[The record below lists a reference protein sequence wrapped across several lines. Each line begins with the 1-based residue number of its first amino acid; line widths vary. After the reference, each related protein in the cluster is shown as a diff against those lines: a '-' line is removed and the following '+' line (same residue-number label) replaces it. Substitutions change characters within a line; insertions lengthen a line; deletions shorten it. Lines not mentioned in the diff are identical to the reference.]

1 MKRTCRFDVYDFV
14 CICMCC
20 CSTDRDDNNER
31 DDDDERRWTFFFGLI
46 HIHLNGIRELPP
58 HTTWYYF
65 DDDECTYTHST
76 SKKKNPFLSN
86 ETLQH
91 WNQRYHFC
99 FVSMDA
105 SFDLSDVP
113 TSHLIREMQRRLRC
127 EQVPDTRTI
136 LIGKSNSTEKKKK
149 TLRVARKR
157 NQIIR
162 STG

>member
-1 MKRTCRFDVYDFV
+1 M
-14 CICMCC
+14 
-20 CSTDRDDNNER
+20 S
-31 DDDDERRWTFFFGLI
+31 FFFGLI
-46 HIHLNGIRELPP
+46 HIHLNGIREFPP
-58 HTTWYYF
+58 HTWYYF
-65 DDDECTYTHST
+65 DDDECMSRR
-76 SKKKNPFLSN
+76 KKNPFLSN

-136 LIGKSNSTEKKKK
+136 LIGKSNSTEKKKTVTHASLENEIK
-149 TLRVARKR
+149 
-157 NQIIR
+157 
-162 STG
+162 

>member
-1 MKRTCRFDVYDFV
+1 MESESYHPTPG
-14 CICMCC
+14 II
-20 CSTDRDDNNER
+20 STTTSVIHTLNN
-31 DDDDERRWTFFFGLI
+31 
-46 HIHLNGIRELPP
+46 
-58 HTTWYYF
+58 YVKK
-65 DDDECTYTHST
+65 
-76 SKKKNPFLSN
+76 KKKNPFLSN

-136 LIGKSNSTEKKKK
+136 LIGKSNSTEKKKTVTHASLENEIK
-149 TLRVARKR
+149 
-157 NQIIR
+157 
-162 STG
+162 